1 MRGIY
6 CIVLCSIILLAP
18 SCSLEESE
26 DTVATTFFTITY
38 KNTGFDCNTTSLN
51 FTFLVTR
58 TSDGLQ
64 ESYTVPKG
72 ELVTGSLI
80 GFDDGNTLN
89 VKLFADSSPNA
100 LHEANIPIILNN
112 YTEEQLR
119 SSNNKLDISY
129 CHETD
134 IGNITWVYNI

>member
-1 MRGIY
+1 MKRIY
-6 CIVLCSIILLAP
+6 FIGLCSMMMLVS
-18 SCSLEESE
+18 SCSLEVPE

-38 KNTGFDCNTTSLN
+38 KNTGFTCNTTTLN

-58 TSDGLQ
+58 ASDGLQ
-64 ESYTVPKG
+64 ESYTVAKG
-72 ELVTGSLI
+72 ELVIGSLI

-89 VKLFADSSPNA
+89 VKVFADSSPNA

-112 YTEEQLR
+112 YTQEQLR

-129 CHETD
+129 CQETD

>member
-1 MRGIY
+1 MRKIY
-6 CIVLCSIILLAP
+6 CIGLCSMMFILS
-18 SCSLEESE
+18 SCSLEEPE
-26 DTVATTFFTITY
+26 DTVATTFFTTTY

-51 FTFLVTR
+51 FIFLVTR
-58 TSDGLQ
+58 ISDGSQ

-72 ELVTGSLI
+72 EIVTGSLI

-89 VKLFADSSPNA
+89 VKVFADSSPNG

-129 CHETD
+129 CRETD